1 MTRIKRIF
9 LYIIAFLIQG
19 TALAVPS
26 MDCRPLPAGASQQT
40 PKPRYGQ
47 GLLFKLSRP
56 GSQPSHV
63 FGTIHLSDERLVTL
77 PLEVARVLDASRS
90 FTMEAMLDERA
101 IIELSDHLFYQD
113 GTRLSDQLGAA
124 LFQRVASLLA
134 RQGIPEPMAQIVK
147 PWGAYV
153 ILSMPPSQQGLPM
166 DMVLMQRAQ
175 TRGASVY
182 GLETVREQAE
192 TLGNMA
198 LTDQV
203 ALLKDVV
210 CHYEAAQ
217 QLIAEMTSRYL
228 KRDLAGLMVLANRFK
243 LGEEYTEFM
252 ERLLFQRNRRMVKRM
267 AARLAE
273 GNAFIAIGALHLPG
287 DQGVLALLEQ
297 QGYEVS
303 VVY

>member
-1 MTRIKRIF
+1 
-9 LYIIAFLIQG
+9 
-19 TALAVPS
+19 
-26 MDCRPLPAGASQQT
+26 
-40 PKPRYGQ
+40 
-47 GLLFKLSRP
+47 
-56 GSQPSHV
+56 
-63 FGTIHLSDERLVTL
+63 
-77 PLEVARVLDASRS
+77 
-90 FTMEAMLDERA
+90 
-101 IIELSDHLFYQD
+101 
-113 GTRLSDQLGAA
+113 
-124 LFQRVASLLA
+124 
-134 RQGIPEPMAQIVK
+134 
-147 PWGAYV
+147 
-153 ILSMPPSQQGLPM
+153 
-166 DMVLMQRAQ
+166 
-175 TRGASVY
+175 
-182 GLETVREQAE
+182 
-192 TLGNMA
+192 MA